1 MKRMKWMMAAALG
14 ALGLSG
20 AAGAADVR
28 LGLNSSLGLG
38 CQVVGVRAGVQE
50 GRVGVHAQG
59 AYCLSGV
66 QGQSGGAAFGAAVSF
81 DLFRSGGLTTYA
93 LAGAD
98 LLNGNAA
105 LHAGLG
111 LRYGIPLIPVEG
123 YVEAGVQRIST
134 ALQPIVGPRL
144 ALGVNYKVN
153 VANLQGTL
161 PTTGAATGDG
171 TPAPAPAEC
180 KLTPEQDAAAAR
192 ATAQS
197 AAEAA
202 LSAAASAYSAGF
214 SSFSYQVST
223 GGASVNGN
231 TAQVSG
237 SVTINLVA
245 RGSNTPTSDT
255 YSGTVTLV
263 RDGCGWVATGYS
275 RG

>member
-1 MKRMKWMMAAALG
+1 MKKIKWMMGAALT

-66 QGQSGGAAFGAAVSF
+66 QGRAGGVAVGAAVSF

-98 LLNGNAA
+98 LLNGNSA

-123 YVEAGVQRIST
+123 YIEAGVQRIST
-134 ALQPIVGPRL
+134 VLQPIVGPRL

-161 PTTGAATGDG
+161 PATGAATGDS

-180 KLTPEQDAAAAR
+180 KLTPDQDAAAAR

-214 SSFSYQVST
+214 SSFSYK
-223 GGASVNGN
+223 VNIGSAAISGN

-237 SVTINLVA
+237 SVTITLVA
-245 RGSNTPTSDT
+245 RGSNTQTSDT
-255 YSGTVTLV
+255 YTGTVTLV
-263 RDGCGWVATGYS
+263 RDGCGWVPTGY
-275 RG
+275 RQN

>member
-50 GRVGVHAQG
+50 GRLGVHAQG

-66 QGQSGGAAFGAAVSF
+66 QGQSGGVAVGAAVSF

-123 YVEAGVQRIST
+123 YVEAGVQRVST
-134 ALQPIVGPRL
+134 VLQPIVGPRL

-161 PTTGAATGDG
+161 PARGPPWVK
-171 TPAPAPAEC
+171 TPPHP
-180 KLTPEQDAAAAR
+180 PR
-192 ATAQS
+192 
-197 AAEAA
+197 
-202 LSAAASAYSAGF
+202 LSAK
-214 SSFSYQVST
+214 
-223 GGASVNGN
+223 
-231 TAQVSG
+231 
-237 SVTINLVA
+237 
-245 RGSNTPTSDT
+245 
-255 YSGTVTLV
+255 
-263 RDGCGWVATGYS
+263 
-275 RG
+275 